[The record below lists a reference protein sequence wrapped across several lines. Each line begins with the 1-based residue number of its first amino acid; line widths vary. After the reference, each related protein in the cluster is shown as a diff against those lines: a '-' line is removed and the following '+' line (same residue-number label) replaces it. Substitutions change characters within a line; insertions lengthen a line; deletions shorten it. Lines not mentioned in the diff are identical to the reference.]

1 MEAFMQKVL
10 RRVFTDDFKAQAVS
24 LSETLGR
31 TGAARKLGISVKSLE
46 NWVAAA
52 RKTPV
57 SRASPRRAVSEMEA
71 ELSRLRAENELLKME
86 RDILKKA
93 TAFFAK
99 ESR

>member
-1 MEAFMQKVL
+1 MQKVL
-10 RRVFTDDFKAQAVS
+10 RRSFTEDFKAQAVS

-46 NWVAAA
+46 NWVAQA
-52 RKTPV
+52 R
-57 SRASPRRAVSEMEA
+57 RASVSKPAPRRAVGEMEA
-71 ELSRLRAENELLKME
+71 ELSRLRAENEMLKME
-86 RDILKKA
+86 REILKKA

>member
-1 MEAFMQKVL
+1 MQKIF
-10 RRVFTDDFKAQAVS
+10 RRRFTADFKAQAVA

-46 NWVAAA
+46 NWVAMAHKA
-52 RKTPV
+52 PV
-57 SRASPRRAVSEMEA
+57 PAPSSRRAVSEMEA
-71 ELSRLRAENELLKME
+71 ELSRLRAENDMLKME
-86 RDILKKA
+86 REILKKA

>member
-1 MEAFMQKVL
+1 MKTVF
-10 RRVFTDDFKAQAVS
+10 RRRFTEEFKAQAVA

-46 NWVAAA
+46 NWVAKAHKAA
-52 RKTPV
+52 APV
-57 SRASPRRAVSEMEA
+57 ASPRRAVSEMEA
-71 ELSRLRAENELLKME
+71 ELSRLRAENEMLKME
-86 RDILKKA
+86 REILKKA